1 MQMANSR
8 QLSTGLGR
16 RQEVIRARGPR
27 VRALLQ
33 EAGSQLE
40 NQKDILVFVW
50 GVCVYMCVC
59 DVCPRVCRYV
69 CPRVCLEVREGGWV
83 SSLIAHSL
91 SPLRRGFSLN
101 AGPGWRLARPGI
113 LLSPAPAAL
122 RLQAHMA
129 TPSLLC
135 GCWEFELRFSC
146 LLSKHSY
153 LLSLLL
159 VP

>member
-1 MQMANSR
+1 MANSGR
-8 QLSTGLGR
+8 LSTGLGR
-16 RQEVIRARGPR
+16 RQEVIRARGPPS
-27 VRALLQ
+27 ACPS
-33 EAGSQLE
+33 AGGRFSTRKPERYPGFCLGGMC
-40 NQKDILVFVW
+40 LHV
-50 GVCVYMCVC
+50 CVC

-135 GCWEFELRFSC
+135 GCWEFELRFSYMF
-146 LLSKHSY
+146 SKHSY